1 MNKEILNNN
10 SCNQDW
16 EEMRISKKGRFCLE
30 CNKNLSDLTEKTIEN
45 IVNNHYDKK
54 KCVALTNDQID
65 FLINYK
71 KIKTIALASSLFIGT
86 TFFNLSYSQTALKHP
101 DSCLVK
107 GKVLNDNKE
116 IVVNRSIYIYI
127 KDSDAIYETKT
138 NENGEFVINLPK
150 NCEIEFSNIKK
161 LNSKKTRNKTSINL
175 RNIKLKRLII
185 SPGYF

>member
-65 FLINYK
+65 FLIN
-71 KIKTIALASSLFIGT
+71 AE
-86 TFFNLSYSQTALKHP
+86 FNP
-101 DSCLVK
+101 
-107 GKVLNDNKE
+107 
-116 IVVNRSIYIYI
+116 
-127 KDSDAIYETKT
+127 
-138 NENGEFVINLPK
+138 
-150 NCEIEFSNIKK
+150 
-161 LNSKKTRNKTSINL
+161 
-175 RNIKLKRLII
+175 
-185 SPGYF
+185 